1 MNQPENQPY
10 GNKKSGA
17 IRHSYG
23 GGLGAHR
30 TEPPLTGREAFGKP
44 QAYDVQTAGTL
55 TGAESGSH
63 IIENSQVGMQGE
75 VPLGYRLLFSLPVLG
90 LFVLWLSPLY
100 RVSTTPETA
109 GLMTTLMLTA
119 AVLIFWGMLQ
129 LPGWLLLTL
138 QFTSIALAWVYLAG
152 GEEGT
157 GWLAEYPAELLRDL
171 VMLLSGHVADL
182 GNASRLLILAAGWG
196 MLVSSVQHLAI
207 HRGSSSLFSM
217 VSMAYLLLL
226 DIAFSIETTIEVM
239 LAAGLI
245 LWMRGM
251 GGLFR
256 LRERNTHMRIPYGR
270 WGSTAF
276 VVAIV
281 LMIGAWCGEQL
292 YGSRSVNQIPLHSA
306 FSKLNDWA
314 AGHMKESIEAMGRG
328 TTGYSLSSAELGAPL
343 TPGTEPVFTAFSDER
358 TYWRGES
365 LAYYDGRRWIRE
377 ADSFTPLNLS
387 GFPQPPPETDSGLTG
402 RKTLRQQILLAAPSP
417 GGLPVFSA
425 GTIEGMESGE
435 LEDGSRLGYIL
446 VNKEGDSFRLPDEAG
461 NARVTGYTVLSV
473 LPESDHAVLRNVQRA
488 DPEEIRSK
496 YLELPSQMPARVAS
510 LAAELTTAAG
520 SRYDAAVAVRDYLQ
534 SHYPYT
540 LDTKLPPSG
549 SDFVDDFLFQ
559 AKRGYCVHF
568 ATAMTVLLRSADIPA
583 RFVQGY
589 GPGQLVTGPGPQRYA
604 VTEGDAHAWVEVY
617 FPGVG
622 WVPFDPTPG
631 GAGAGTA
638 QPPVPAASLAPAG
651 SGLSAA
657 QHAENLPAQP
667 LPGGPVPAP
676 LQLAALALPA
686 AAWHWRRSLALL
698 WASRSRAVGRERQL
712 RAASLAWHGLAAR
725 YGPPPPGVT
734 GREYADSLPIA
745 DAGLRAAVRRFVR
758 QWETL
763 AYSGCGGSPASRR
776 TPPAASSAPSSAAD
790 EGEAFLRECLRITF
804 RLT

>member
-1 MNQPENQPY
+1 MNQPENQRY
-10 GNKKSGA
+10 GNKKSSET
-17 IRHSYG
+17 RHCYG
-23 GGLGAHR
+23 SSLGSSR
-30 TEPPLTGREAFGKP
+30 TITPLTGREVPTEP
-44 QAYDVQTAGTL
+44 QTSEVHTTGPL
-55 TGAESGSH
+55 TGAASGFPF
-63 IIENSQVGMQGE
+63 IENSQAGVQRE

-90 LFVLWLSPLY
+90 LFILWLSPLY

-109 GLMTTLMLTA
+109 SLMITLMIVA

-138 QFTSIALAWVYLAG
+138 QFASIAAAWVYLTAR
-152 GEEGT
+152 EEGT
-157 GWLAEYPAELLRDL
+157 GWLAEYPAQLLRDL
-171 VMLLSGHVADL
+171 VMLLSGHVAEL
-182 GNASRLLILAAGWG
+182 GNTSRLLILAAGWG

-207 HRGSSSLFSM
+207 HRGSSLLFSI
-217 VSMAYLLLL
+217 VSMAYLLVL
-226 DIAFSIETTIEVM
+226 DIAFSIETTVEVM
-239 LAAGLI
+239 LSAGLI
-245 LWMRGM
+245 LWMQGM
-251 GGLFR
+251 GVLIR
-256 LRERNTHMRIPYGR
+256 LRERNIHVRIPYGL
-270 WGSTAF
+270 WCSTAF
-276 VVAIV
+276 IVAFV
-281 LMIGAWCGEQL
+281 LMLTAWCGEQL
-292 YGSRSVNQIPLHSA
+292 YGSRSVNQITLHSA

-314 AGHMKESIEAMGRG
+314 AGHMKESMEAMGRG
-328 TTGYSLSSAELGAPL
+328 TTGYSLNSAELGAPL

-365 LAYYDGRRWIRE
+365 MAYYDGRRWIRE

-387 GFPQPPPETDSGLTG
+387 GFPLPPASGPG
-402 RKTLRQQILLAAPSP
+402 PSSRKTLRQQILLAGPSP

-425 GTIEGMESGE
+425 GTIVDMESGE
-435 LEDGSRLGYIL
+435 REDGSRLGYIL
-446 VNKEGDSFRLPDEAG
+446 VNKEGDSFRLPDEAEG
-461 NARVTGYTVLSV
+461 AWVTGYTVLSV
-473 LPESDHAVLRNVQRA
+473 LPEFDPAVLRGVQQG

-496 YLELPSQMPARVAS
+496 YLELPSQLPARVAS
-510 LAAELTTAAG
+510 LAAELTATAS
-520 SRYDAAVAVRDYLQ
+520 SRYDATVAVRDYLQ

-540 LDTKLPPSG
+540 LDTRVPPSG
-549 SDFVDDFLFQ
+549 SDFVDGFLFQ

-568 ATAMTVLLRSADIPA
+568 ATAMAVLLRSVDIPA

-604 VTEGDAHAWVEVY
+604 VTERDAHAWVEVY
-617 FPGVG
+617 FQGVG

-631 GAGAGTA
+631 GAAAGTA
-638 QPPVPAASLAPAG
+638 QPADPAASLAPPSG

-657 QHAENLPAQP
+657 QRAENWPAQP
-667 LPGGPVPAP
+667 LPGGPAPAP

-698 WASRSRAVGRERQL
+698 WAYRSRAVGRERQL

-725 YGPPPPGVT
+725 YGAPPPGVT

-745 DAGLRAAVRRFVR
+745 DAGLRVAVRRFVR

-763 AYSGCGGSPASRR
+763 AYSGSGGSPASRR
-776 TPPAASSAPSSAAD
+776 TPPAASSAPSSSTD